1 MVNNLVLAAG
11 CVILA
16 CGGLA
21 FAFAGGDSR
30 ADKRRAALKI
40 KKTEV
45 KASAGTVDRAAKKKQ
60 IAENIKE
67 LENKAKG
74 KRPDL
79 QTRIEQAGLTI
90 SRQQFMIVFA
100 VIAVA
105 LGGFVYVKS
114 ESPLLA
120 GLIVAMSGLGLP
132 NLVLARLRARRINK
146 FVSIFPNAL
155 DIIVR
160 GVKAGLP
167 LGDTLRIIA
176 NESPEPVRSEFRKIA
191 EAQALGL
198 PLTEAVEKM
207 ARRVPVSETN
217 FFSIVIGIQNQAGG
231 NLSEAIG
238 NLSRTLR
245 ERKKMKGKISA
256 MAMEAK
262 ASAIIIGLV
271 PFVVTGLL
279 YLSSPKYI
287 MLLWSTQHGR
297 VIAAIAIFWMSI
309 GVAMMKKMINFDF

>member
-1 MVNNLVLAAG
+1 MVNNTILAAG

-21 FAFAGGDSR
+21 FAFVGGESR
-30 ADKRRAALKI
+30 AGKRRAALK
-40 KKTEV
+40 KTEA
-45 KASAGTVDRAAKKKQ
+45 KSNPGTVDRAAKKKQ
-60 IAENIKE
+60 IADNIKE

-79 QTRIEQAGLTI
+79 QTRIEQAGLSM

-105 LGGFVYVKS
+105 LGGLAYLKL
-114 ESPLLA
+114 ESALLA
-120 GLIVAMSGLGLP
+120 GLVVAMSGLGLP

-176 NESPEPVRSEFRKIA
+176 NESPEPVRSEFRRIV

-198 PLTEAVEKM
+198 PLPEAVEKM
-207 ARRVPVSETN
+207 AQRVPVSETN
-217 FFSIVIGIQNQAGG
+217 FFSIVIGIQNKAGG
-231 NLSEAIG
+231 NLSEAVG

-245 ERKKMKGKISA
+245 ERKKMKGKIGA

-262 ASAIIIGLV
+262 ASAVIIGLV

-287 MLLWSTQHGR
+287 SLLWSTQHGR
-297 VIAAIAIFWMSI
+297 VIATIAIFWMSI

>member
-1 MVNNLVLAAG
+1 MVNNILLAAG
-11 CVILA
+11 CVIVA

-30 ADKRRAALKI
+30 AETRRASL
-40 KKTEV
+40 KKTET
-45 KASAGTVDRAAKKKQ
+45 KSNAAAVDRAAKKKQ
-60 IAENIKE
+60 IAENIRD
-67 LENKAKG
+67 LEKKSRRKG
-74 KRPDL
+74 PDL
-79 QTRIEQAGLTI
+79 QTRIEQAGLSI
-90 SRQQFMIVFA
+90 SRQQFMMIFA
-100 VIAVA
+100 GVAIA
-105 LGGFVYVKS
+105 LGMLTYLKS
-114 ESPLLA
+114 ESPLMAVL
-120 GLIVAMSGLGLP
+120 VAAMAGLGLP
-132 NLVLARLRARRINK
+132 NLVLARLRARRIKK
-146 FVSIFPNAL
+146 FVDIFPNAL

-176 NESPEPVRSEFRKIA
+176 NESPEPVRSEFRKIV
-191 EAQALGL
+191 EAQSIGLAL
-198 PLTEAVEKM
+198 PEAVEKM
-207 ARRVPVSETN
+207 AQRVPVSETN
-217 FFSIVIGIQNQAGG
+217 FFSIVIGIQNKAGG

-245 ERKKMKGKISA
+245 ERKKMKGKIGA

-262 ASAIIIGLV
+262 ASAMIIGAV

-287 MLLWSTQHGR
+287 SLLWSTQHGR
-297 VIAAIAIFWMSI
+297 IVSAIAILWMSI